1 MRKIPREAMRERLGI
16 PCVKPF
22 GSKIG
27 RRGNMA
33 TADRYRQFAAE
44 CIPSYQAIERD
55 FAMHKYHPLI
65 IFGFMLL
72 ADAAANTPAVR
83 VLPELIRAANAEGVA
98 PETAPPATA
107 RTINITAE
115 QRHIIKE
122 IVLKAPNVEKVPAD
136 VDVTVG
142 SIVPSTVAVQTFPT
156 DVSTK
161 VPQVK
166 AHTFFVQGDKV
177 IIVNPI
183 DNKIAEVVD

>member
-1 MRKIPREAMRERLGI
+1 M
-16 PCVKPF
+16 
-22 GSKIG
+22 
-27 RRGNMA
+27 
-33 TADRYRQFAAE
+33 FAGYIRPLSE
-44 CIPSYQAIERD
+44 D
-55 FAMHKYHPLI
+55 FAMHKYLNPLI
-65 IFGFMLL
+65 IIGFALL
-72 ADAAANTPAVR
+72 ADAAANAPVAVR

-98 PETAPPATA
+98 PESVPPATA
-107 RTINITAE
+107 RTITTTAE

-122 IVLKAPNVEKVPAD
+122 IVLKAPNVEKAPAD

-142 SIVPSTVAVQTFPT
+142 STVPSTVTVQPFPT

-177 IIVNPI
+177 IIVNPV

>member
-1 MRKIPREAMRERLGI
+1 L
-16 PCVKPF
+16 
-22 GSKIG
+22 
-27 RRGNMA
+27 
-33 TADRYRQFAAE
+33 FAGYIRPLSE
-44 CIPSYQAIERD
+44 D
-55 FAMHKYHPLI
+55 FAMHKYLNPLI
-65 IFGFMLL
+65 IIGFMLL
-72 ADAAANTPAVR
+72 ADAAANTPAAVR
-83 VLPELIRAANAEGVA
+83 ILPELIRAANAEGVA
-98 PETAPPATA
+98 PESAPPATA

-122 IVLKAPNVEKVPAD
+122 IVLKAPNVEKAPAD

-142 SIVPSTVAVQTFPT
+142 STVPSTVTVQPFPT

-177 IIVNPI
+177 IIVNPV

>member
-1 MRKIPREAMRERLGI
+1 
-16 PCVKPF
+16 
-22 GSKIG
+22 
-27 RRGNMA
+27 
-33 TADRYRQFAAE
+33 
-44 CIPSYQAIERD
+44 
-55 FAMHKYHPLI
+55 MHKYHPLI

-72 ADAAANTPAVR
+72 ADAAANTAVAVR

-98 PETAPPATA
+98 PESAPPATA

-122 IVLKAPNVEKVPAD
+122 IVLKAPNVEKAPAD

-142 SIVPSTVAVQTFPT
+142 SIVPSTVTVQTFPT
-156 DVSTK
+156 DVLTK